1 METFSYRTAPM
12 SLKLAVTGW
21 LVLAVEGLGAAGL
34 QIYLRTGLTPSG
46 ALRHYL
52 GDEATLRQP
61 MSIMEIV
68 GITHAHG
75 FSMPLVA
82 LALAFAFVA
91 SSARE
96 WLKSLV
102 VIALFMGIVLEL
114 GLPWLVRYGPAWGI
128 HWGVHLFPLAGV
140 LLVGGL
146 VTSVAVPLYEMWWPS
161 AKPAVTAARPS
172 QIQEAPRL
180 RRAR

>member
-1 METFSYRTAPM
+1 MYTFSYRTAPI

-21 LVLAVEGLGAAGL
+21 LLLAVEGLGVAGL
-34 QIYLRTGLTPSG
+34 QIYVRTGLTPSG

-61 MSIMEIV
+61 MSLMEIV

-75 FSMPLVA
+75 FSLPLVA
-82 LALAFAFVA
+82 LALAFAFIA

-102 VIALFMGIVLEL
+102 VVALFTGMLLEL
-114 GLPWLVRYGPAWGI
+114 GLPWLVRYGPAWA
-128 HWGVHLFPLAGV
+128 VHLFLLTGV
-140 LLVGGL
+140 LLVGG
-146 VTSVAVPLYEMWWPS
+146 VFVSVAVPLYEMWWSP
-161 AKPAVTAARPS
+161 AKPAITAARPP
-172 QIQEAPRL
+172 QPQEAPRL

>member
-1 METFSYRTAPM
+1 MQTFNYRTAPL

-21 LVLAVEGLGAAGL
+21 LLLAVEGLGAAGL
-34 QIYLRTGLTPSG
+34 QIYVRTGLTPSG

-61 MSIMEIV
+61 MTIMEIV

-82 LALAFAFVA
+82 LALAFAFIA

-102 VIALFMGIVLEL
+102 VIALFTGMALEI
-114 GLPWLVRYGPAWGI
+114 GLPWLVRYGPSWS
-128 HWGVHLFPLAGV
+128 VHFFLLTGA

-146 VTSVAVPLYEMWWPS
+146 LVSVAVPLYEMWWSPT
-161 AKPAVTAARPS
+161 KPLVTAARPP
-172 QIQEAPRL
+172 QPQEVPRL

>member
-1 METFSYRTAPM
+1 MYTFSYRTAPI

-21 LVLAVEGLGAAGL
+21 LLLAVEGLGVAGL
-34 QIYLRTGLTPSG
+34 QIYVRTGLTPSG

-61 MSIMEIV
+61 MSLMEIV

-75 FSMPLVA
+75 FSLPLVA
-82 LALAFAFVA
+82 LALAFAFIA
-91 SSARE
+91 TGARE

-102 VIALFMGIVLEL
+102 VIALFLGMLLEL
-114 GLPWLVRYGPAWGI
+114 GLPWLVRYGPGWS
-128 HWGVHLFPLAGV
+128 VHLFLVTGV
-140 LLVGGL
+140 LLIGGL
-146 VTSVAVPLYEMWWPS
+146 FVSVAVPLYEMWWMP
-161 AKPAVTAARPS
+161 AKPAVTAARPP
-172 QIQEAPRL
+172 QPQEAPRL

>member
-1 METFSYRTAPM
+1 METFSYRKAPT

-21 LVLAVEGLGAAGL
+21 LLLAVVGLGAAGL

-61 MSIMEIV
+61 MTIMEIV

-82 LALAFAFVA
+82 VALAFAFIA

-96 WLKSLV
+96 WLKILV
-102 VIALFMGIVLEL
+102 VVALFTGMALEL
-114 GLPWLVRYGPAWGI
+114 GLPWLVRYGPAWA
-128 HWGVHLFPLAGV
+128 VHLFLLAGA
-140 LLVGGL
+140 LLIGGL
-146 VTSVAVPLYEMWWPS
+146 LTSVAVPLYEMWWPS
-161 AKPAVTAARPS
+161 AKPAVTAARPA
-172 QIQEAPRL
+172 QAQETPRL

>member
-1 METFSYRTAPM
+1 M

-21 LVLAVEGLGAAGL
+21 LLLAVEGLGVAGL
-34 QIYLRTGLTPSG
+34 QIYVRTGLTPSG

-61 MSIMEIV
+61 MSLMEIV
-68 GITHAHG
+68 GVTHAHG
-75 FSMPLVA
+75 FSLPLVA
-82 LALAFAFVA
+82 VALAFAFIA

-102 VIALFMGIVLEL
+102 VIALFTGMTLEL
-114 GLPWLVRYGPAWGI
+114 GLPWLVRYGPAWS
-128 HWGVHLFPLAGV
+128 VHFFLLTGA
-140 LLVGGL
+140 LLVGG
-146 VTSVAVPLYEMWWPS
+146 VFVSVAVPLYEMWWLP
-161 AKPAVTAARPS
+161 AKPKITVMRPP
-172 QIQEAPRL
+172 QPQEAPRL